1 MSLLGEL
8 NTLLSNI
15 IPIQTGVFSD
25 TPPNRYMV
33 ITPLSDTFIAFMDD
47 KPRHETQEAR
57 LSIFDKGNYNK
68 IKNHIVK
75 ILLSADIIITDR
87 RYIGH
92 EDDTGYHHFAI
103 DVAKDYE
110 LEE

>member
-8 NTLLSNI
+8 NALLSNL

-47 KPRHETQEAR
+47 KPCHETQEAR

-68 IKNHIVK
+68 IKNQIVK
-75 ILLSADIIITDR
+75 TLLNADIIITDR

>member
-8 NTLLSNI
+8 NALLSNL

-68 IKNHIVK
+68 IKNQIVK
-75 ILLSADIIITDR
+75 TLLNADIIITDR